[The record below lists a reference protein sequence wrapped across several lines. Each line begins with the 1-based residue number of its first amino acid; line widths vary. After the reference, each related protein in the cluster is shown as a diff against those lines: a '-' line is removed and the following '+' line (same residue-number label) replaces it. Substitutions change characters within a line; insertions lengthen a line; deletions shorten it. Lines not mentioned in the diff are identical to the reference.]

1 MNNEFDNN
9 KVTEQVGESNN
20 AKRLR
25 MLGDTS
31 SENIHLEE
39 NRDFKGAFWP
49 NFWFKYKW
57 HTIIISA
64 FLIVFTVFFVQYL
77 TSTKYDVGVL
87 YAGPEY
93 AIDLQDDFA
102 KAFEDFA
109 KDTNGD
115 GEKHV
120 LITTTVVMTT
130 EQQKAAANG
139 NQYDYLA
146 LQQSNKDTK
155 KAFSEQMMAGNIAFC
170 LVDPH
175 LYEEYSD
182 AFVNV
187 SDVLGKELDS
197 SLLYAPNAI
206 YFKKTD
212 FAKYYECFRRLP
224 NDTLL
229 CIMLNHRMTDDEEK
243 AAAKELYTAI
253 LNFEG

>member
-1 MNNEFDNN
+1 MNNEFKNRN
-9 KVTEQVGESNN
+9 SEECGGESNN

-25 MLGDTS
+25 MLGDS
-31 SENIHLEE
+31 SAEAIHLEE
-39 NRDFKGAFWP
+39 NKNFKGAFWP
-49 NFWFKYKW
+49 NLWFKYKW
-57 HTIIISA
+57 HIIITSA
-64 FLIVFTVFFVQYL
+64 FLIIFIVFLIQYL
-77 TSTKYDVGVL
+77 TATKYDVGVF

-93 AIDLQDDFA
+93 VVDLQDDFS
-102 KAFEDFA
+102 KAFGDFT
-109 KDTNGD
+109 KDRNND
-115 GEKHV
+115 GEKNV
-120 LITTTVVMTT
+120 LVTSTVVMTL

-155 KAFSEQMMAGNIAFC
+155 RAFSDQMMAGNIAIC

-175 LYEEYSD
+175 LYEEYSE

-187 SDVLGKELDS
+187 SEVLGKEVDS

-206 YFKKTD
+206 YFKRTE
-212 FAKYYECFRRLP
+212 FAKYYECFKRLP

-229 CIMLNHRMTDDEEK
+229 CIMLNHRMTDEDEK
-243 AAAKELYTAI
+243 IAAKELYTAI